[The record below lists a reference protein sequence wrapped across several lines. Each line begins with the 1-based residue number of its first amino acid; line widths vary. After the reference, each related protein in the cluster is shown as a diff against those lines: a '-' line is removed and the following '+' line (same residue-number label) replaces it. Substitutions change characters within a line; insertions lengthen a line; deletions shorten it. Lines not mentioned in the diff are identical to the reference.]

1 MVLRNTQQ
9 TAWVK
14 WQCNSSRQRGA
25 QALRTL
31 GMQRQWTAV
40 AAAGHVS
47 SVHPQVL
54 AGRCTLLYLPQN
66 DPAYEGQLL
75 ISLARRAV
83 PSCESLPAASSQLSP
98 EPPSRPE
105 LRQSFPVLHFCFIPP
120 SHGTSASHHPGFFVG
135 LLSSIN
141 TKPQDGLSRLL
152 VPHGFCLTR
161 PTASFCLILLAC
173 LATKRTTSPDCFA
186 VRPTAAAHRGQSTTS
201 RPLALCLL
209 QIVQSSIAEDAYARH
224 QPPAPPPPPPRPD
237 RSEDDEDHLR
247 PASGSPAS
255 LLPLRSA
262 KLYENTTLRRGFE
275 KSRLASTVSASALQK
290 NGHERPATAS
300 PSSKELPDLSKL
312 AAVVQQSRKHFLST
326 DGIPTPQLVTA
337 VLKTCQGAA
346 NAIQPYLSRSENRPA
361 STLTAST
368 ASNLLSLDSN
378 STAAKSGSAS
388 IPSVSVKDTV
398 DTISE
403 SAYEIIAHPTVSIGP
418 QVLDLYVNIQARLG
432 RPETLPHVFELY
444 ASKPK
449 PKAVEG
455 AVSYVQQNPN
465 RADKAIEASVAETAL
480 GAAIDAK
487 NLDAAIGIVEACY
500 ATQAFYRQKLLR
512 KALLPVSAVAAA
524 PFGVYTLAS
533 NLSAFQNTMEP
544 VTATKFAFA
553 AILAY
558 LGFTATIGMVAKT
571 TVNDHMRRVTWAPG
585 IPLHQRWLREEERAG
600 MDDIAC
606 AWGYR
611 EKWRHGEEGGI
622 EWDSLKEYL
631 GLKGMML
638 DRVELMEGMS

>member
-1 MVLRNTQQ
+1 MMR
-9 TAWVK
+9 TAIF
-14 WQCNSSRQRGA
+14 A
-25 QALRTL
+25 
-31 GMQRQWTAV
+31 
-40 AAAGHVS
+40 
-47 SVHPQVL
+47 
-54 AGRCTLLYLPQN
+54 
-66 DPAYEGQLL
+66 
-75 ISLARRAV
+75 
-83 PSCESLPAASSQLSP
+83 PAA
-98 EPPSRPE
+98 
-105 LRQSFPVLHFCFIPP
+105 RQPRSTRLQHTAKPNI
-120 SHGTSASHHPGFFVG
+120 
-135 LLSSIN
+135 SSI
-141 TKPQDGLSRLL
+141 
-152 VPHGFCLTR
+152 V
-161 PTASFCLILLAC
+161 
-173 LATKRTTSPDCFA
+173 SP
-186 VRPTAAAHRGQSTTS
+186 
-201 RPLALCLL
+201 
-209 QIVQSSIAEDAYARH
+209 
-224 QPPAPPPPPPRPD
+224 
-237 RSEDDEDHLR
+237 
-247 PASGSPAS
+247 
-255 LLPLRSA
+255 RSA
-262 KLYENTTLRRGFE
+262 KLHENTTLRRVIEGT
-275 KSRLASTVSASALQK
+275 RLASTVSASALQK
-290 NGHERPATAS
+290 NGHERPVTNS
-300 PSSKELPDLSKL
+300 PSSRELPDPSKL
-312 AAVVQQSRKHFLST
+312 AAVVLQSKKRFLST
-326 DGIPTPQLVTA
+326 DGIPTPQLVIA
-337 VLKTCQGAA
+337 ALKTCQGAA
-346 NAIQPYLSRSENRPA
+346 NAIQPYLSKSEIRPA

-368 ASNLLSLDSN
+368 ASDLLSLDSN
-378 STAAKSGSAS
+378 SAAAKSGSTS
-388 IPSVSVKDTV
+388 IPSMSVKDTV

-449 PKAVEG
+449 AKAVEG
-455 AVSYVQQNPN
+455 SITYVQQNPN
-465 RADKAIEASVAETAL
+465 RADKAIEAAVAETAL

-512 KALLPVSAVAAA
+512 KALLPASAVSAA
-524 PFGVYTLAS
+524 PFGVYALAS

-622 EWDSLKEYL
+622 EWESLKEYL

>member
-1 MVLRNTQQ
+1 MSLHVPVAGHFNVLEEMVLRNTQQ
-9 TAWVK
+9 TV
-14 WQCNSSRQRGA
+14 SSNPQSPKT
-25 QALRTL
+25 RTL
-31 GMQRQWTAV
+31 VILLLDPTSRTILSATKMMRTAFI
-40 AAAGHVS
+40 
-47 SVHPQVL
+47 
-54 AGRCTLLYLPQN
+54 R
-66 DPAYEGQLL
+66 
-75 ISLARRAV
+75 
-83 PSCESLPAASSQLSP
+83 PAA
-98 EPPSRPE
+98 
-105 LRQSFPVLHFCFIPP
+105 RQPR
-120 SHGTSASHHPGFFVG
+120 FVCQ
-135 LLSSIN
+135 SCV
-141 TKPQDGLSRLL
+141 GLSRAGQQTRLQHTAKPN
-152 VPHGFCLTR
+152 VP
-161 PTASFCLILLAC
+161 S
-173 LATKRTTSPDCFA
+173 
-186 VRPTAAAHRGQSTTS
+186 
-201 RPLALCLL
+201 
-209 QIVQSSIAEDAYARH
+209 IV
-224 QPPAPPPPPPRPD
+224 
-237 RSEDDEDHLR
+237 
-247 PASGSPAS
+247 
-255 LLPLRSA
+255 PLRSA
-262 KLYENTTLRRGFE
+262 QLYENTTLRRGFE
-275 KSRLASTVSASALQK
+275 KSRLASTVPASALQK

-326 DGIPTPQLVTA
+326 DGIPTTQLVTA

-378 STAAKSGSAS
+378 LTAAKSGSAS

-455 AVSYVQQNPN
+455 AISYVQQNPN